1 MLKKIFLILLIL
13 SSLSIYNTSF
23 ADESSDKAVKSKFDN
38 AKTKYE
44 STSKA
49 YNESSQK
56 KDVDNKKKEINDIRE
71 SIQETEDTE
80 KLNTL
85 NSNLQKAENELKPLE
100 ESLKPLEE
108 KLNTASAEYS
118 QATNEYKQTE
128 TYKNSPESQKDLSSR
143 WFQVKVSELSPGN
156 ENEIS
161 KAKTTE
167 QVINM
172 TLWNIIQKLMIGL
185 GSVSLLVMT
194 FWGWYMI
201 FFHWQDELLSKWKSM
216 FTSWII
222 ALIVSLSSYYMVDL
236 LRFILY
242 S

>member
-1 MLKKIFLILLIL
+1 MLKKLLLILLIF
-13 SSLSIYNTSF
+13 SNLSIYNSSF
-23 ADESSDKAVKSKFDN
+23 ANFTEENYNFDSISSSNNETLDINGENYNFDSMN
-38 AKTKYE
+38 DIEKWKDDTQIIP
-44 STSKA
+44 S
-49 YNESSQK
+49 YNDTQIIPSYNGELIDWLIKKEAEK
-56 KDVDNKKKEINDIRE
+56 KDITSDWFEVPIWSLTPGDEWNLAWK
-71 SIQETEDTE
+71 STE
-80 KLNTL
+80 
-85 NSNLQKAENELKPLE
+85 
-100 ESLKPLEE
+100 
-108 KLNTASAEYS
+108 
-118 QATNEYKQTE
+118 
-128 TYKNSPESQKDLSSR
+128 
-143 WFQVKVSELSPGN
+143 V
-156 ENEIS
+156 
-161 KAKTTE
+161 
-167 QVINM
+167 VINM